1 MKRTL
6 ILITLLGLTVA
17 ACGDDETVGSE
28 GPGEPADAGD
38 GGTAVD
44 PFGDTT
50 WELTSGTVD
59 GEDLV
64 LVDGAP
70 VTLTVT
76 DGQAAGRSACNN
88 YFGELV
94 VDGSSVTPGV
104 FGSTEMA
111 CMEDGVMELEA
122 AYLGAMQ
129 TVTGVAV
136 EGEELVL
143 TGEGVELR
151 FAAQPEVPDAELAGT
166 DWTLMSLLSNDAVS
180 STYLEADEAT
190 LRIEDDGS
198 ASGSTGCN
206 RFTGSFEVVDGVL
219 TTDGLGTTRM
229 ACAGD
234 VWMQEDHVLAVL
246 QGGPTIEIEGAML
259 TLMIEDGRGLQY
271 TTGS

>member
-38 GGTAVD
+38 GDVAVD
-44 PFGDTT
+44 PFGDST
-50 WELTSGTVD
+50 WELTSGTVG

-64 LVDGAP
+64 LVDGSP

-76 DGQAAGRSACNN
+76 DGQASGRSACNN

-94 VDGSSVTPGV
+94 VDGSSVTPGM

-111 CMEDGVMELEA
+111 CMEEGVMELEA

-143 TGEGVELR
+143 TGDDVELR
-151 FAAQPEVPDAELAGT
+151 FVAQPEVPDAELAGT

-180 STYLEADEAT
+180 STYAEAEEAT

-206 RFTGSFEVVDGVL
+206 RFTGAFEVVDGVL
-219 TTDGLGTTRM
+219 TTEGLGTTRM

-271 TTGS
+271 TAG